1 MVRKVTFCNSCQ
13 IQYFELGIFTFNS
26 YVQYLTHGFI
36 ASTRAFNCATRV
48 FSFLTRA
55 YELVTCGFKL
65 VTRGFKLVT
74 RGFKLVARVLLFHN
88 VSIATTSQFYYNEPL
103 TLCRACLAHF
113 TR

>member
-36 ASTRAFNCATRV
+36 ASTRAFNCATRA

-55 YELVTCGFKL
+55 YELVTCE
-65 VTRGFKLVT
+65 FKLVT
-74 RGFKLVARVLLFHN
+74 RGFKLVALVLLFHN

-103 TLCRACLAHF
+103 TPCRACLAHF